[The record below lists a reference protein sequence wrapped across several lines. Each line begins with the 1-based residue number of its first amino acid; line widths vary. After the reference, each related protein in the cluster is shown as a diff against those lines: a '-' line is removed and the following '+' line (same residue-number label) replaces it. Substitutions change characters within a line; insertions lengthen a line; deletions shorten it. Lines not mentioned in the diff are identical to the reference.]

1 MKTEPQWRLFVQKKI
16 PKLYFVCW
24 GLKGHQRVNK
34 GNSGLQHVGGF
45 CGFGFTK
52 MSQRWSGLG
61 DNSEGSGVGD
71 SFGSAEFNSSK
82 NHVPALCQVLWTGG
96 LSVPTLLNLIM
107 PREMQTNVTPVAV
120 WWQTEAAA
128 SSSARPRD
136 LESQASVQVPNSPT
150 SSSLTLGQLASIF
163 KLKNEEITSACPV
176 HVMGCYEDLMR
187 SFIWKPFWTHKEKF
201 ELLLRLPRTQFWSFQ
216 W

>member
-1 MKTEPQWRLFVQKKI
+1 MKTEPQWRLFVQKNI

-24 GLKGHQRVNK
+24 GIKRHPRVNK

-52 MSQRWSGLG
+52 RSQRWSGLG
-61 DNSEGSGVGD
+61 DNYEGSGVDD

-82 NHVPALCQVLWTGG
+82 NHVPAPCQVLWAGG

-107 PREMQTNVTPVAV
+107 PRETQTNVTPIAV

-128 SSSARPRD
+128 YSSARPRD

-150 SSSLTLGQLASIF
+150 FSSLTLGQLFNIL
-163 KLKNEEITSACPV
+163 KL
-176 HVMGCYEDLMR
+176 
-187 SFIWKPFWTHKEKF
+187 
-201 ELLLRLPRTQFWSFQ
+201 
-216 W
+216 